1 VIWAVAGQPICH
13 ALGQVKSR
21 RIPDPNKP
29 GSKMEDFWGP
39 AQQMLADSGF
49 LTSLKTYDKDNM
61 PAALMEKI
69 HPYISDPN
77 FEPAVV
83 LKASKAAYGLC
94 CWVRA
99 MESYDKVNKV
109 QFFTFGDHN
118 STHKSP
124 SLRQQLPKVGPKR

>member
-1 VIWAVAGQPICH
+1 
-13 ALGQVKSR
+13 
-21 RIPDPNKP
+21 
-29 GSKMEDFWGP
+29 MEDFWGP

-69 HPYISDPN
+69 RPYISDPN

-109 QFFTFGDHN
+109 QFFTFEDHN